1 MRKEVKT
8 RKLFN
13 AAEHRILC
21 ILHKKILTPN
31 ANKVG
36 STANTVLT
44 VMVKRVNAA
53 LTYSHTGTEN
63 QSEKDV
69 KQSSFMP
76 QT

>member
-31 ANKVG
+31 AKLE
-36 STANTVLT
+36 VLQI
-44 VMVKRVNAA
+44 
-53 LTYSHTGTEN
+53 LS
-63 QSEKDV
+63 
-69 KQSSFMP
+69 
-76 QT
+76 